1 MKAKGNED
9 LLKRRKEIKLCQKY
23 SYMYQ
28 LFSVSFFFKEH
39 GYNDLK
45 WEKTVLHE
53 NIEKNVSLTETIT
66 VLYENIEK
74 NVSLFTLNLTSDGYL
89 AAIRITSAVQTDIAM

>member
-1 MKAKGNED
+1 MRTSSNEG
-9 LLKRRKEIKLCQKY
+9 KRSNCVKN

-28 LFSVSFFFKEH
+28 LTSVSFFKEH

-53 NIEKNVSLTETIT
+53 NIKKNVSITETIT
-66 VLYENIEK
+66 VLHENIEK

>member
-1 MKAKGNED
+1 MRTSSNEG
-9 LLKRRKEIKLCQKY
+9 KRSNCVKNCH
-23 SYMYQ
+23 MHQ

-53 NIEKNVSLTETIT
+53 NIEKNVSLTETKT
-66 VLYENIEK
+66 VLHGNIEK
-74 NVSLFTLNLTSDGYL
+74 HFSLFALNLQSDGYL